1 MYKKFYLY
9 LIVIG
14 LFSCNFLNQDTKK
27 LLVTV
32 NGDKLYFSDI
42 EHLLSPDLSRKDSL
56 KLIRSLSEKW
66 AIEQLFVQKAKVNL
80 PVSQQNVKSEVEN
93 YEKSLLIY
101 YYQKELLNQKL
112 DTIINS
118 YEVNSFYENNK
129 SNFILNKSVA
139 RLNFIKLKKEV
150 PNLFKFKNFYNKKDE
165 ESRLLLEDYC
175 YQFADDFYI
184 EDKWFFVD
192 EIFEIFPH
200 SFSFKKINKG
210 KSIEAEDDDYY
221 YFLFIKN
228 YISKGNVS
236 PLEMVI
242 SQIHSII
249 INKRKLSF
257 LKQIEK
263 EIYENAIVKNHVK
276 FEKY

>member
-1 MYKKFYLY
+1 MFKKFFLY
-9 LIVIG
+9 LLIIVN
-14 LFSCNFLNQDTKK
+14 LSCNFLHQDTKK
-27 LLVTV
+27 LLVSV
-32 NGDKLYFSDI
+32 NGDKLYFNDI
-42 EHLLSPDLSRKDSL
+42 EHLLSPNLSSKDSL
-56 KLIRSLSEKW
+56 KLIRSLCEKW

-80 PVSQQNVKSEVEN
+80 PLSQQNVKSEVEN

-101 YYQKELLNQKL
+101 YYQKELLNRKL
-112 DTIINS
+112 DTIVNAD
-118 YEVNSFYENNK
+118 EVNLFYEKNK

-150 PNLFKFKNFYNKKDE
+150 PNLWKFKNFYNREDE
-165 ESRLLLEDYC
+165 ESKLLLEDYC

-184 EDKWFFVD
+184 EDNWFYVD
-192 EIFEIFPH
+192 EIFETFPN
-200 SFSFKKINKG
+200 SYSFKKINKG
-210 KSIEAEDDDYY
+210 KSIEAEDDNYY

-236 PLEMVI
+236 PLEMVF
-242 SQIHSII
+242 SQINSII

>member
-66 AIEQLFVQKAKVNL
+66 AIEQLFVQKAKENL

-150 PNLFKFKNFYNKKDE
+150 PNLFKFKNFYNKEDE

>member
-1 MYKKFYLY
+1 MHKKFYLY
-9 LIVIG
+9 FLVIVI
-14 LFSCNFLNQDTKK
+14 FSCNFFHQDTKK

-32 NGDKLYFSDI
+32 NGDKLYFNDI
-42 EHLLSPDLSRKDSL
+42 EHLLSPDLSSKDSL

-66 AIEQLFVQKAKVNL
+66 AVEQLFVQKAKVNL

-101 YYQKELLNQKL
+101 YYQKELLNRKL
-112 DTIINS
+112 DTFVNTD
-118 YEVNSFYENNK
+118 EVYSFYENNK

-150 PNLFKFKNFYNKKDE
+150 PNLWKFKNFYNREDE
-165 ESRLLLEDYC
+165 QSRLLLEDYC
-175 YQFADDFYI
+175 YQFADDYYI
-184 EDKWFFVD
+184 EDNWFFVD
-192 EIFEIFPH
+192 EIFETFPH
-200 SFSFKKINKG
+200 NFSQKKIKKG
-210 KSIEAEDDDYY
+210 KSIEAEDDNYY

-236 PLEMVI
+236 PLEMVS
-242 SQIHSII
+242 SQINSII